1 MPIRRIATRLLKG
14 AKALNE
20 EARHPGQPPPH
31 KASDNPFHK
40 QPPQQASPPAQ
51 PPAKDADDDGDTP
64 WYLDGT
70 APTDG
75 WENTNAKDDV

>member
-1 MPIRRIATRLLKG
+1 MPIRRLAKKLLKG
-14 AKALNE
+14 ARALND

-31 KASDNPFHK
+31 KASENPFHK
-40 QPPQQASPPAQ
+40 QPTARTTPPPAQ
-51 PPAKDADDDGDTP
+51 PEPPASEDDGETP

-75 WENTNAKDDV
+75 WENTNAKDD